1 MSKKPTSRKPMI
13 MRPVAP
19 KGGSLS
25 DRINYH
31 LAGATIRSGRGHGR
45 VTSHG
50 RERLG
55 GLHGRKKVKKGGKMK
70 EGMTAFIRDLVLM
83 WRSANIDFNAEYHID
98 HGNSY
103 ELANVIARNMQFF
116 DCSII
121 FDYVFQNLDE
131 MYPDTDVP
139 PSTDAVLPADNVGLY
154 VNSEIPAEKEM
165 FFYCI
170 PVFGGKDSEDAI
182 YYRRHYNVY
191 SVTHFDR
198 GEEIIS
204 PDLVVI
210 PHHVGQICVALNDD
224 CIFDYSTDYLNL
236 NDEDRGVIERSL
248 RIVCG
253 MLQTI
258 NTPRLVVPTRQKVHQ
273 FHKEKL
279 KKSLGNFIPDAWNMV
294 EWNVDEP
301 VKSKEHEEGT
311 GARLPLHF
319 RRGYPR
325 KAEEHWKGAYWST
338 IRNRYEQY
346 IHGYEAG
353 HPAFGVKKNYHL
365 PRKDVA

>member
-1 MSKKPTSRKPMI
+1 MAKKVRGEVSKMTLRHT
-13 MRPVAP
+13 AP
-19 KGGSLS
+19 NSDSLA
-25 DRINYH
+25 DRINFEVKSN
-31 LAGATIRSGRGHGR
+31 TIRSGRGHGR
-45 VTSHG
+45 ITSHG
-50 RERLG
+50 RETFDELSG
-55 GLHGRKKVKKGGKMK
+55 QKKIKRGGKMK
-70 EGMTAFIRDLVLM
+70 KGMTAYIRDLVLM
-83 WRSANIDFNAEYHID
+83 WRAANREFNLESPID
-98 HGNSY
+98 HNHSSD
-103 ELANVIARNMQFF
+103 LANVIARNMQFF

-121 FDYVFQNLDE
+121 FDYVFNNLEE
-131 MYPDTDVP
+131 MYPDEDVP

-154 VNSEIPAEKEM
+154 VDSSGVNYEL

-170 PVFGGKDSEDAI
+170 PVLGGADPNDEE
-182 YYRRHYNVY
+182 YYRRHYNIY
-191 SVTHFDR
+191 SVAEFDR
-198 GEEIIS
+198 VNFIVGEYM
-204 PDLVVI
+204 LV
-210 PHHVGQICVALNDD
+210 PHHVGQVCVALNGD
-224 CIFDYSTDYLNL
+224 CVFDHGVDYIKMSKEEQ
-236 NDEDRGVIERSL
+236 DVMDRGM

-273 FHKEKL
+273 FHKDKL
-279 KKSLGNFIPDAWNMV
+279 KKSLGNFIPDAWNIV
-294 EWNVDEP
+294 TWNVDEP

-365 PRKDVA
+365 PRKDVG